1 MRGGSTITEQY
12 IKNAYYSSEPRTV
25 LQKIREAIGAII
37 IEYRYSKDEIL
48 KKYLSNVYM
57 GNGVYGIE
65 TIIGSNPDDDTILD
79 IIARLKFPN
88 ISESNRDTVLAYR
101 ARISDRIGKK

>member
-1 MRGGSTITEQY
+1 
-12 IKNAYYSSEPRTV
+12 
-25 LQKIREAIGAII
+25 
-37 IEYRYSKDEIL
+37 
-48 KKYLSNVYM
+48 M